1 MIRRS
6 FILAAAAVT
15 VAFSAPM
22 PQAVAQEKST
32 WAAIRERGTIRIGV
46 AQAEPYAFKDPLSK
60 EWSGIA
66 VSYGQNVA
74 KALNVKPE
82 FVEVTWGTAVASLQS
97 NKIDIMPNLSVTPE
111 RAVTIE
117 YTNSPISFSALSILV
132 PKNSKVE
139 TWEQMNN
146 AETTIGVN
154 QGSSQDGF
162 VTERLPKAKIL
173 RFGSYAE
180 VIAAYQNGNITVAA
194 MYFPTLILL
203 AEKAGDAKVVIPKP
217 TQHQFSDVGVRRE
230 PDKTLRDWL
239 ATTNLYF
246 YNLGK
251 PQEWYEAFLTK
262 RGIDPKRSPA
272 IIKEQW

>member
-1 MIRRS
+1 MLRRG
-6 FILAAAAVT
+6 FIMAAVAAGI
-15 VAFSAPM
+15 AFSVPV
-22 PQAVAQEKST
+22 PQAAAQEKST
-32 WAAIRERGTIRIGV
+32 WASIRERGTIRIGV

-60 EWSGIA
+60 EWTGIA
-66 VSYGQNVA
+66 VSYGRNVA
-74 KALNVKPE
+74 KALNVQPE
-82 FVEVTWGTAVASLQS
+82 FVEVTWGTAVAALQS

-132 PKNSKVE
+132 PKNSKIE
-139 TWEQMNN
+139 TWDEMN
-146 AETTIGVN
+146 TPQTIIGVN

-162 VTERLPKAKIL
+162 VSERLPKAKIL

-180 VIAAYQNGNITVAA
+180 VIAAYQNGNVTVAA

-230 PDKTLRDWL
+230 ADKTLRDWL

-251 PQEWYEAFLTK
+251 PQEWYEEFLIK

>member
-6 FILAAAAVT
+6 FIMAAIAAAIAAT
-15 VAFSAPM
+15 VPMADSA
-22 PQAVAQEKST
+22 AQEKST
-32 WAAIRERGTIRIGV
+32 WAAIRERGTLRIGV

-66 VSYGQNVA
+66 VSYGNNVA

-82 FVEVTWGTAVASLQS
+82 FVEVTWGTAVAALQS

-117 YTNSPISFSALSILV
+117 YTNMPISFSALSVLV
-132 PKNSKVE
+132 PKNSKIE
-139 TWEQMNN
+139 NWQDMNKSDI
-146 AETTIGVN
+146 TVGVN

-180 VIAAYQNGNITVAA
+180 VIAAYQNGNINVAA

-217 TQHQFSDVGVRRE
+217 TQHQFSDVGIRRE
-230 PDKTLRDWL
+230 TDKTLRDWL
-239 ATTNLYF
+239 ATVNLYF
-246 YNLGK
+246 YNLGM
-251 PQEWYEAFLTK
+251 PQAWYEEFLIK

>member
-1 MIRRS
+1 MIRRN
-6 FILAAAAVT
+6 FFLAAATMA
-15 VAFSAPM
+15 VAFALPA
-22 PQAVAQEKST
+22 PQAAAQEKST
-32 WAAIRERGTIRIGV
+32 WASIRERGTIRVGV

-66 VSYGQNVA
+66 VSYGRNVA
-74 KALNVKPE
+74 KALNVQPE
-82 FVEVTWGTAVASLQS
+82 FVEVTWGTAVAALQS

-132 PKNSKVE
+132 PKSSNVE
-139 TWEQMNN
+139 SWDQMNN
-146 AETTIGVN
+146 AQTTIGVN

-180 VIAAYQNGNITVAA
+180 VIAAYQNGNINVAA

-217 TQHQFSDVGVRRE
+217 TQHQFSDVGLRRE

-251 PQEWYEAFLTK
+251 PQEWYEEFLTK